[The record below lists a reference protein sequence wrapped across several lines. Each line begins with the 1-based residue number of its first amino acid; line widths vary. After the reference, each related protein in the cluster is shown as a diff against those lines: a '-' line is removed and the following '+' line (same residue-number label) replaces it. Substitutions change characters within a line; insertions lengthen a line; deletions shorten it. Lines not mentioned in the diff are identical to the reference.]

1 MDDVRMTLPPN
12 LEKAVEYR
20 INGERL
26 PRLLLLWVVG
36 IATLALFALTVV
48 LYAAINS
55 GWYWH
60 PRYYPRRY
68 ATPLSAFAF
77 AGAVFLV
84 LSFRWR
90 KVLFAKDSDHRY
102 LKEGRYTLHTV
113 VVKSKHDYS
122 DGREDLIRDK
132 EGLAWECVLPED
144 FRKVGFDDPM
154 IGIMLGN
161 GRRFVLLDTPHP
173 DVDDPP
179 EWG

>member
-84 LSFRWR
+84 LPS
-90 KVLFAKDSDHRY
+90 AG
-102 LKEGRYTLHTV
+102 GRSSSPRTPTIAA
-113 VVKSKHDYS
+113 S
-122 DGREDLIRDK
+122 RRAAIRCTRSSSSPSMTIPT
-132 EGLAWECVLPED
+132 AA
-144 FRKVGFDDPM
+144 R
-154 IGIMLGN
+154 
-161 GRRFVLLDTPHP
+161 T
-173 DVDDPP
+173 
-179 EWG
+179 